1 MKLKSIPIIDVYK
14 TKALSAVSDEPKN
27 EETNNNEKNENNENN
42 EKTNENNKENR
53 IDNTKE
59 KENEIVKEMNVINA
73 LRRNSINL
81 NNIYNNYN
89 LSQKRLFM
97 INGKNITL
105 RNSLANL
112 KEIHQFNIRKF
123 VKLKTLN
130 LGNNNIGLPKQDDV
144 NK

>member
-1 MKLKSIPIIDVYK
+1 MKI
-14 TKALSAVSDEPKN
+14 
-27 EETNNNEKNENNENN
+27 
-42 EKTNENNKENR
+42 
-53 IDNTKE
+53 
-59 KENEIVKEMNVINA
+59 INA
-73 LRRNSINL
+73 LRKNIINL

-112 KEIHQFNIRKF
+112 KEINQFNIKKF

-130 LGNNNIGLPKQDDV
+130 TGYNNIGLAKQVDV